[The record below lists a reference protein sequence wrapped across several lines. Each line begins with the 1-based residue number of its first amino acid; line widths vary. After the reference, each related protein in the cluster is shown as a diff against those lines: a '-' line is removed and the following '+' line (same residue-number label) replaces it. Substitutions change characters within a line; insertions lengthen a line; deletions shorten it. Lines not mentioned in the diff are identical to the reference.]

1 MLIDVKVTIDLADRL
16 VSLFQ
21 SATQCRTE
29 LAAPAAV
36 PAPIPF
42 PAQGAKPEPPKEE
55 PATAVSPAVVEPPVA
70 PVTSEAPAYTL
81 EQIAKAGAALR
92 DAGRL
97 NDLKALLNAFGVSAI
112 TYVPKE
118 RYAEFAASLRS
129 MGANI

>member
-21 SATQCRTE
+21 SVTQCRTE
-29 LAAPAAV
+29 LAASAAV
-36 PAPIPF
+36 PAPT
-42 PAQGAKPEPPKEE
+42 QGAKPEPPKEE
-55 PATAVSPAVVEPPVA
+55 PAPAVSPAVVEPPVA

-112 TYVPKE
+112 TQVPNE